1 MKAIIG
7 EKSIDLKKED
17 GTWVPKG
24 SSNLELEHISDTQKR
39 VYTHGKVYE
48 ITVLNPKNDDG
59 EVELLMNQK
68 KVNVK
73 ISTPLD
79 ELLHSMGLDN
89 ALEVKISHL
98 ASPMPGLVI
107 KSLVKAGDT
116 VEKGDP
122 LIVLEAM
129 KMENVLKATSALTIE
144 KVNVT
149 NGQAVEKGAV
159 LIQFA

>member
-1 MKAIIG
+1 MTTLLLHVT
-7 EKSIDLKKED
+7 EVQFDFDDED
-17 GTWVPKG
+17 FT
-24 SSNLELEHISDTQKR
+24 LEEQQSVVDS
-39 VYTHGKVYE
+39 
-48 ITVLNPKNDDG
+48 VLGNTYQVEVDNENDDG

-129 KMENVLKATSALTIE
+129 KMENVLKAPSALTIE